1 MLELHKRKL
10 QIFSN
15 YMVNCFTLAEAV
27 TMGKLYRCTESGEI
41 LTEAQLQAEFETL
54 KAEEPE
60 TYDYNF
66 AEVKT
71 DFWKF

>member
-1 MLELHKRKL
+1 M
-10 QIFSN
+10 
-15 YMVNCFTLAEAV
+15 
-27 TMGKLYRCTESGEI
+27 MGKLYRCTESDEI

-66 AEVKT
+66 TDYIKNCTSKNGFLEVLK
-71 DFWKF
+71 

>member
-1 MLELHKRKL
+1 M
-10 QIFSN
+10 S
-15 YMVNCFTLAEAV
+15 
-27 TMGKLYRCTESGEI
+27 KLYRCTESDEI

-66 AEVKT
+66 YQFIKNCLSKNGFLEEVKQ
-71 DFWKF
+71 WKQSNLLVKLGYMK